1 MNSSA
6 PWSFIQAGWTFDR
19 DREIYVNNRPQP
31 GRLLFQ
37 EQYQYGLFAYVI
49 NRRGMATLLDAHFS
63 DRSSTG
69 LIRVSDTG
77 DAAEGYFDVLGSG
90 IYVALPSLF
99 TILEGESVIAGQD
112 EERLNIHLYSNNVHM
127 HETLRLMFERLAH
140 QRTTYFNFTRVRADG
155 VFRVT

>member
-99 TILEGESVIAGQD
+99 TIQEGESVDNLYYG
-112 EERLNIHLYSNNVHM
+112 RLNIHRYSNNVHM

-140 QRTTYFNFTRVRADG
+140 QRIT
-155 VFRVT
+155 